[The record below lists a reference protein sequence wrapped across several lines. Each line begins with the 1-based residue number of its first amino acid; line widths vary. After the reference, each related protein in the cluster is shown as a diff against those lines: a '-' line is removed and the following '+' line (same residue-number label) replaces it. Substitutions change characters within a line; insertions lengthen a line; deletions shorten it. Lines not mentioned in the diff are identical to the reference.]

1 MAEDKKDE
9 LFDFTITI
17 VGKDLDAVE
26 RYCRLLSRAGRQYH
40 LSGVSRAPVKKL
52 RITTRKSPCGEGTNS
67 WDHYELRLYKR
78 IFHAEDLTK
87 ERAAS
92 FVNEVPNPAGIQVT
106 VTMYEK

>member
-9 LFDFTITI
+9 VFDFVITI

-26 RYCRLLSRAGRQYH
+26 RYCRLISKKGRPLH
-40 LSGVSRAPVKKL
+40 ISGVARAPVKKL
-52 RITTRKSPCGEGTNS
+52 KITTRKSPCGEGTNS

-78 IFHAEDLTK
+78 VFHANDLTK
-87 ERAAS
+87 ESVATL
-92 FVNEVPNPAGIQVT
+92 VNDTPNPAGIQVT